1 MGKCKNKVNIPFD
14 IRFTDAVTGKP
25 CTATVYHQTETFDV
39 DLGATQVSLIN
50 NGDNSWSS
58 VENIL
63 DQETVNEIGM
73 VIEAHYA
80 NMDP

>member
-1 MGKCKNKVNIPFD
+1 MDKHQNKVNLPFG
-14 IRFTDAVTGKP
+14 IRFIDAVTGKP

-39 DLGATQVSLIN
+39 DLGAAQVSLIN

-58 VENIL
+58 VENVL

-80 NMDP
+80 NMTP